1 MSSPTGAPPRP
12 GRPGRGSAARTGPQ
26 PYDFRRPATLPRE
39 QVRAVQLACETFA
52 RRYTTLFTSSLR
64 VVTHV
69 TLVSIEQVTYE
80 EYVSGLSSP
89 TLMALLTLEPMVG
102 TAILEF
108 SLPTAMVSVDHLLG
122 GPGGPQPQRPLSE
135 LEIPLLR
142 GLLNSVLEELRF
154 ALEPLAA
161 VRPVLGTIEYN
172 PQFVQVASPQD
183 AMVVASF
190 EMRVGTAE
198 ECVATLCIPLAMIL
212 PSLTEDPDAVLTP
225 VQRADRAQA
234 YRDMAESLQLV
245 PVEVAVRFVPTRMRP
260 EQLVSLRPGDVLRLE
275 HPLTA
280 PLEVR
285 AAGLTFAH
293 AVAGSQGTRLAC
305 MVIDPI
311 REATG

>member
-1 MSSPTGAPPRP
+1 MSAAGSAPGRA
-12 GRPGRGSAARTGPQ
+12 GRPGRAAKTGPQ

-52 RRYTTLFTSSLR
+52 RRYSTLFTSTLR
-64 VVTHV
+64 VVSHV

-80 EYVSGLSSP
+80 EYVAGLTTP
-89 TLMALLTLEPMVG
+89 TLMALIGMEPLPG

-108 SLPTAMVSVDHLLG
+108 SLATAMVSVDHLLG

-142 GLLNSVLEELRF
+142 GLLDGALEELRY
-154 ALEPLAA
+154 ALEPLAV
-161 VRPVLGTIEYN
+161 VRPQLGAIEYN
-172 PQFVQVASPQD
+172 PQFVHVAGPQD

-198 ECVATLCIPLAMIL
+198 ECVATMCLPLAMIL
-212 PSLTEDPDAVLTP
+212 PSLTEDPDVVLTP
-225 VQRADRAQA
+225 AQRIDRDQA
-234 YRDMAESLQLV
+234 YRDMAAGLQHV
-245 PVEVAVRFVPTRMRP
+245 PVEVAVRFIPMRMHP
-260 EQLVSLRPGDVLRLE
+260 AELVSLRPGDVLRLE

-280 PLEVR
+280 PMEVR

-293 AVAGSQGTRLAC
+293 AVAGSQGNRLAC
-305 MVIDPI
+305 LVVPTA
-311 REATG
+311 EAGR